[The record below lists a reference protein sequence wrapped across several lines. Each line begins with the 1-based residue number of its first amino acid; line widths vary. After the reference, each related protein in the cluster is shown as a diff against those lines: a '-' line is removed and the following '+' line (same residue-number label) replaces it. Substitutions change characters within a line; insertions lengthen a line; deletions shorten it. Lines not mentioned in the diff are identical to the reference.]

1 MFSFLPSV
9 DQENFFSIEQDNR
22 IELTLKHSR
31 WVSHNKTTHT
41 GTHDGIVRH
50 ECIKPP
56 GGNQLHTAA
65 PLRPPSGGQPH
76 QAAPHSNTK
85 PYFTDESKFHSI
97 LNSYV
102 YTAYY
107 DDRRSGPAFIRILTL
122 LKKTE
127 RPALF
132 CHFANPNTGE
142 TERKYLTVIVT
153 YYEMCENHG
162 KLPIY

>member
-1 MFSFLPSV
+1 MKENYFSS
-9 DQENFFSIEQDNR
+9 QQDNR

-41 GTHDGIVRH
+41 GTHDGIMRQ
-50 ECIKPP
+50 ECIRPP
-56 GGNQLHTAA
+56 SGHHTAP
-65 PLRPPSGGQPH
+65 PLRPPGGQHQPH
-76 QAAPHSNTK
+76 KAASQSNTQ
-85 PYFTDESKFHSI
+85 PYFTDESRFHSI

-142 TERKYLTVIVT
+142 VERKYLTVIVT

-162 KLPIY
+162 KSVCNGLCFLRVSL